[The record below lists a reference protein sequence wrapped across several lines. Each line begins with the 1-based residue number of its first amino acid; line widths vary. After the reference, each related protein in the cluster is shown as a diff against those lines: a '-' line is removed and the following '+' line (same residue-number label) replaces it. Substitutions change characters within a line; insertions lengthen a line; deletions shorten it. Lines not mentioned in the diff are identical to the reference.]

1 MGYIA
6 PEFFRWP
13 GSCAL
18 DGPAFGSIPNGL
30 KALGEVSGA
39 GWGQMFL
46 FCGFLELYAGKQ
58 DPTDPPGKL
67 SGSEAG
73 FGKSYY
79 GALGIFKGEGISDP
93 EKKKRSLNAELANGR
108 LAMFAIM
115 GMMFQNGVTGSTGAA
130 MYFPSSA
137 FEDELGVTAPLGFWD
152 PLGMSKDGDVKKFNR
167 RRASELKHGRICMYA
182 CLGYIVPEYFRM
194 PGFCSVSE
202 SVKFTDIPN
211 GLAALGKV
219 PE

>member
-46 FCGFLELYAGKQ
+46 FCGFLELYAAKQ

-67 SGSEAG
+67 SGAEAG
-73 FGKSYY
+73 FGKSYF
-79 GALGIFKGEGISDP
+79 GALGVFKGDGIEDP

-108 LAMFAIM
+108 LAMMAFPAPP
-115 GMMFQNGVTGSTGAA
+115 GATGLPTLSRRC
-130 MYFPSSA
+130 
-137 FEDELGVTAPLGFWD
+137 APL
-152 PLGMSKDGDVKKFNR
+152 
-167 RRASELKHGRICMYA
+167 RAI
-182 CLGYIVPEYFRM
+182 
-194 PGFCSVSE
+194 
-202 SVKFTDIPN
+202 
-211 GLAALGKV
+211 LAERWLLD
-219 PE
+219 